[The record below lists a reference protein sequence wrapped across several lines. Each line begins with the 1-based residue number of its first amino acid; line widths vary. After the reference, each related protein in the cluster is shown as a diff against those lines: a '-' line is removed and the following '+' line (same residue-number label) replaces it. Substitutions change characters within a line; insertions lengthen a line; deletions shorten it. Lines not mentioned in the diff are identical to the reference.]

1 MKIGLIKAVFFDYDG
16 VLTTD
21 KTGSLTTNR
30 YLSLS
35 TGVEF
40 SRVKAAFSRYNSDLT
55 LGKTT
60 YSRIWQQVCGE
71 LGSKLNISLL
81 YEAFESTPTNAGM
94 FSLARQLRRN
104 YSVGII
110 TDNKKDRIDHL
121 KTTQKLTA
129 LFNPIVVSSEIGANK
144 ESAEIFLY
152 ALNLSAVSPEE
163 SVFIDNNRDNLI
175 APNALGFKTVFHDD
189 ETNDIAALVRT
200 LNTLGVF
207 VGDA

>member
-1 MKIGLIKAVFFDYDG
+1 MIKAVFFDYDG

-35 TGVEF
+35 TGVEI
-40 SRVKAAFSRYNSDLT
+40 SRLKAAFSRHNSDLT

-60 YSRIWQQVCGE
+60 YSRIWQQVCDE
-71 LGSKLNISLL
+71 LGSKLDISLL
-81 YEAFESTPTNAGM
+81 HEAFESTPMNAGM
-94 FSLARQLRRN
+94 FSLARQLRHN

-121 KTTQKLTA
+121 KTTQNLSA
-129 LFNPIVVSSEIGANK
+129 LFNPIVVSAEIGTDK

-152 ALNLSAVSPEE
+152 ALNLSSVSPEE
-163 SVFIDNNRDNLI
+163 SVFIDNNKDNLV

-200 LNTLGVF
+200 LNALGVF
-207 VGDA
+207 AGDA